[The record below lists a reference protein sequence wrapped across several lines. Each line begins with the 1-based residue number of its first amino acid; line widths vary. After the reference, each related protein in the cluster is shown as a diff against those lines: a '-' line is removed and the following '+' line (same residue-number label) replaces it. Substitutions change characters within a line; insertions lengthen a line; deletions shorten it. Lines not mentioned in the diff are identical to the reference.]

1 MTEDRLKDIAF
12 QMETPLIRLRGVE
25 ETLLKLLEGAQS
37 EEQAAIYSLL
47 VRNLQPELKE
57 VRDLWEEL
65 FALTVRPEEKSPLKA
80 A

>member
-37 EEQAAIYSLL
+37 EEQAAIHSLL
-47 VRNLQPELKE
+47 VRNLLPELKE
-57 VRDLWEEL
+57 VRDLWEEV
-65 FALTVRPEEKSPLKA
+65 FTLTVKSKEKPPLNA